1 MTNNNLEGKYQDFY
15 NQIVQSI
22 PKQRIF
28 TDDLHTLTYGTEG
41 SFYRLTPKIVIRTE
55 NIDEIKEI
63 LRLSNKFTLPT
74 TFRAAGTS
82 LSGQSITDSILV
94 MTSRDWNNITI
105 SEDKSLITMQPSVLG
120 AVANNFLAPYYKKI
134 GPDPASVDRAMIA
147 GIIANNA
154 SGMCCGVVE
163 NSTETVADMKLVFID
178 GTELDTANEISR
190 NAFRESHSELLAGL
204 SSIKKRIENNKELYD
219 KIVRKYSIKNVTGYS
234 INAFLKADDPID
246 IIKYLMVGSEGTLAF
261 IKDVTLRT
269 VENYKD
275 RASALMLFKNLR
287 EACEAVKIMKLEC
300 EKEVDAGELMDK
312 VALKAISNKDGI
324 PDYVKGLQ
332 GDETALLV
340 ETRAANKE
348 DLQENIKTI
357 IDKIKSIETVVPIEF
372 TDKAEEYQKFWTIR
386 KGVFPASV
394 GNRERGTTS
403 VIEDIACPIEN
414 LPDMATRLQQMLVDH
429 KYEGTVIYG
438 HALEGNFHF
447 MINQKF
453 ETQEQIKQYDDLMN
467 DVIEMIAKDY
477 EGSLKAE
484 HGTGRNMAPF
494 IEYEWGSDAYE
505 IMKEIKELFDP
516 KGLLNPGVIINE
528 DKQIHLKNFKKMP
541 VTDELIDMCIECG
554 FCESSCPSNM
564 LTLTPRQR
572 IVASRYMTTLKE
584 EGNTQKLKEFEDIY
598 QYEGIET
605 CATCQLCSVA
615 CPLDIDTGKLTKK
628 LREQQVSKTAD
639 KVASVI
645 ANNYGA
651 TLSAGRFALN
661 AVDTINKVVP
671 NSMMSSI
678 SNGLRTLTNGA
689 APLWTASLPKG
700 EKFKVNTTI
709 KNSDKKV
716 VYFSSCIN
724 RTMSNPKQASNDS
737 NISEIV
743 VILLERAGYEIII
756 PNNIDNL
763 CCGMPFSSKGFA
775 KQGKTKSDEL
785 EIELKKA
792 SENGKYPILCDMS
805 PCSKTMAQNFDKS
818 VRVHDSI
825 EFIME
830 FLIDELDFK
839 QIDDPIMIHTTCST
853 RKMGHAEQLAKI
865 AKLCSTNVTIPT
877 DVGCCGFAGDRGFTF
892 PELNQSALRHLKDSI
907 PKGTKYAFS
916 TSKTCEI
923 GLTEHSGLDYKSIF
937 YLVERCTR

>member
-1 MTNNNLEGKYQDFY
+1 MANLDGKYQDFY
-15 NQIVQSI
+15 NQVLKTI
-22 PKQRIF
+22 PSKNVFI
-28 TDDLHTLTYGTEG
+28 DDLHTLTYGTEG

-63 LRLSNKFTLPT
+63 LRLSNELALPT

-94 MTSRDWNNITI
+94 MTSRDWNKITI
-105 SEDKSLITMQPSVLG
+105 NEDKTLISMEPSVLG
-120 AVANNFLAPYYKKI
+120 AVANSFLTQYDKKI
-134 GPDPASVDRAMIA
+134 GPDPASIDRAMIA
-147 GIIANNA
+147 GIVANNA

-163 NSTETVADMKLVFID
+163 NSFETVANMKLIFVD
-178 GTELDTANEISR
+178 GSELDTADQKSR
-190 NAFRESHSELLAGL
+190 EAFRKSHPELLSGL
-204 SSIKKRIENNKELYD
+204 SNIKKRIEDNKELYE

-234 INAFLKADDPID
+234 INSFLKADDPID

-261 IKDVTLRT
+261 MKEITLRT
-269 VENYKD
+269 VENYND

-312 VALKAISNKDGI
+312 VALKAISQKDGI
-324 PDYVKGLQ
+324 PDYVRGLE

-340 ETRAANKE
+340 ETRAANKDE
-348 DLQENIKTI
+348 LQKNIDTI
-357 IDKIKSIETVVPIEF
+357 LDKIKSIKTVVPIEF

-414 LPDMATRLQQMLVDH
+414 LPDMATRLQQILVDH
-429 KYEGTVIYG
+429 KYVNTVIYG

-453 ETQEQIKQYDDLMN
+453 ETKEQIKQYDDMMN

-494 IEYEWGSDAYE
+494 IAYEWGDDAYE
-505 IMKEIKELFDP
+505 IMKEIKDLFDP
-516 KGLLNPGVIINE
+516 KRLLNPGVIIND

-572 IVASRYMTTLKE
+572 IVASRYITALKE
-584 EGNTQKLKEFEDIY
+584 EGNIEKLKEFEKLY

-605 CATCQLCSVA
+605 CATCQLCSLA

-628 LREQQVSKTAD
+628 LRESQIGNTAD
-639 KVASVI
+639 KIASSI
-645 ANNYGA
+645 ANNYGI
-651 TLSAGRFALN
+651 TLGVGRFALSAVKGVN
-661 AVDTINKVVP
+661 AIIPDGVMTGLSK
-671 NSMMSSI
+671 
-678 SNGLRTLTNGA
+678 GLRNITKDA

-700 EKFKVNTTI
+700 DKLRVKTTI
-709 KNSDKKV
+709 SNSDKKV

-724 RTMSNPKQASNDS
+724 RTMANPKQANEDS
-737 NISEIV
+737 SISEIV

-756 PNNIDNL
+756 PENVDNL
-763 CCGMPFSSKGFA
+763 CCGMPFSSKGFT
-775 KQGKTKSDEL
+775 KQGKSKSDEL
-785 EIELKKA
+785 EEALKKA
-792 SENGKYPILCDMS
+792 SKNGKYPILCDMS
-805 PCSKTMAQNFDKS
+805 PCSKTMAQNFDENIK
-818 VRVHDSI
+818 VHDSVEFII
-825 EFIME
+825 EFLME
-830 FLIDELDFK
+830 ELTFTQIDE
-839 QIDDPIMIHTTCST
+839 PIVIHTTCST
-853 RKMGHAEQLAKI
+853 RKMGHAEKLADI
-865 AKLCSTNVTIPT
+865 AKLCSTKVVIPT
-877 DVGCCGFAGDRGFTF
+877 SVQCCGFAGDRGFTF
-892 PELNQSALRHLKDSI
+892 PELNESALRHLKEEI
-907 PKGTKYAFS
+907 PQGTKYAFS

-937 YLVERCTR
+937 YLVEKCTR